1 MSDKIRSAADV
12 AYRSTG
18 MGIEPLW
25 RCMGCNKDRPSLGSR
40 GKGVRRRCAQCVAKN
55 EPKK

>member
-1 MSDKIRSAADV
+1 MSDKIRSSPDV
-12 AYRSTG
+12 NYRPTG

-40 GKGVRRRCAQCVAKN
+40 GAGVRRRCAQCIAKKG
-55 EPKK
+55 EKK

>member
-1 MSDKIRSAADV
+1 MSNRIRTAGDV
-12 AYRSTG
+12 EYRKTG

-40 GKGVRRRCAQCVAKN
+40 GTGVRRRCGQCIAAK
-55 EPKK
+55 EAKK